1 MSGKLEGKVALITGS
16 SRGIGRAIALTFA
29 KEGAKICVNYARSKE
44 KAEQVVEEIRKLGG
58 EAIAVKADVSKLDE
72 VKEMVRKVIE
82 TFGRLDILVNNAGIL
97 YKGSILEGGDE
108 EFYEAFERMWEV
120 NVKGVLYCCREAA
133 KYMVKNKYGKI
144 INIASNAGVG
154 TAFPGTTPYA
164 ITKMAVIMITKRLA
178 FELGKFGINVN
189 AIAPGLVPTDM
200 VTAGRTPEEVQSV
213 IDMAKQRS
221 VLGRVGKPEDIANV
235 ALFLASDDS
244 SFMTGQV
251 LVVDG
256 GRVDYLTHSL

>member
-1 MSGKLEGKVALITGS
+1 MKGRLDGRVAIVTGS

-29 KEGAKICVNYARSKE
+29 REGAKICVNYTRSKE
-44 KAEQVVEEIRKLGG
+44 KAEQVVEEIRKMGG
-58 EAIAVKADVSKLDE
+58 EAMAIQADVSKLDQ
-72 VKEMVRKVIE
+72 VREMIKKTVER
-82 TFGRLDILVNNAGIL
+82 FGKLDILVNNAGIL
-97 YKGSILEGGDE
+97 YKGTVLETGDE
-108 EFYEAFERMWEV
+108 EFYEIFDKMWEV

-133 KYMVKNKYGKI
+133 KYMIENRYGKI
-144 INIASNAGVG
+144 INIASNAGIG

-189 AIAPGLVPTDM
+189 AIAPGLTLTDM
-200 VTAGRTPEEVQSV
+200 ITAGRSPEEVQST
-213 IDMAKQRS
+213 IEMAKQRS
-221 VLGRVGKPEDIANV
+221 VLRKVGKPEDIANA

-256 GRVDYLTHSL
+256 GRIDYLTHSI